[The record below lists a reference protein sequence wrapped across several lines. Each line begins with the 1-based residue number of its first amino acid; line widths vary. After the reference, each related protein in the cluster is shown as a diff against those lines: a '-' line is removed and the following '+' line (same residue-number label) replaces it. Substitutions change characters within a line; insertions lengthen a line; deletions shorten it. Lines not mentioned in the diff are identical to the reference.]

1 MHTGKTKLLT
11 VINNYSKPLQGD
23 FSVCQ
28 ARRFRFRDKVAYS
41 GEARRERAETA
52 PA

>member
-1 MHTGKTKLLT
+1 MQA
-11 VINNYSKPLQGD
+11 N
-23 FSVCQ
+23 FSVRQ
-28 ARRFRFRDKVAYS
+28 SRGFPFRDKVAYS